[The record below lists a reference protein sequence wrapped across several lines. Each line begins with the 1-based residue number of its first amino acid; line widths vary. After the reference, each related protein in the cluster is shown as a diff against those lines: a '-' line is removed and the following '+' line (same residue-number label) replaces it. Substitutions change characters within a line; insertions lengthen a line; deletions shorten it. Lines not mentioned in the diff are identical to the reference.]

1 MPKQIHKI
9 DEFHGGINDNADPRD
24 ILNNEL
30 AAAENVAVHELGK
43 VRMMGGI
50 ADANGDNAPS
60 DAATVAGYGL
70 FSFSSDFSAAN
81 TGTPAATQT
90 NYFAVADTT
99 DTVGGGSKTKID
111 IAAEGGAFTA
121 NKMDTTI
128 VGGSGNASGAI
139 DYYHVDGALRVLDTD
154 FSHTANTPMYY
165 KFFGDINRTD
175 LDAVMME
182 AAVVPQAIP
191 SDWYSIQ
198 GTKIEAPGTSTF
210 EPDETQSIA
219 ANDSV
224 QKGSGGAALF
234 TLSSTGA
241 TDGDG
246 TTSAGTVAYGTLTG
260 AGVDNLRRVVVDVVV
275 NSGEE
280 GFAGQ
285 WGYKIEVFQ
294 LSGTNND
301 RTSLTA
307 KATLSDQYG
316 RGSTTRQHTLN
327 VNADGSA
334 TAVGS
339 TNNWK
344 VVVTVLQID
353 NEIED
358 ISILS
363 VTWADSGASYIDH
376 SAVIKTSIRNFHVAL
391 DQPGIA
397 PDEGFG
403 WGGDWQVGMSLIY
416 DGNQESLI
424 TTCGQKASPQTNFF
438 NYTSANGGKSPNVA
452 IFCAYSTGD
461 GDWNKRITGAVMY
474 MKRLTD
480 KSWYP
485 QIEMDFIKGMG
496 KALFSDVERPVIS
509 QTVSSQVS
517 YVFQFKSED
526 LLEPQLAI
534 SYESRTGISHKE
546 KSIYSLWKTSCLAN
560 RRIYIGNLKTFLE
573 DGTTKIFPDKMVRS
587 LPNRFDT
594 FPLSESVDVAVN
606 DGEQIIA
613 LMEFNDRI
621 LQFKERTLYVIN
633 ASQDMEFLEEK
644 LDYKGVS
651 HRASVFK
658 TEYGIVW
665 ANKNGCFYYDGQ
677 KVHDLL
683 QKDGRPMI
691 KQSTWETFIST
702 PLVGYDPRRKQIIV
716 VADIADGKSNATS
729 GDCYIYDMITK
740 SWVKGIGIFGRGNK
754 SNFVINSDGK
764 LIHHSHDGSSASTLK
779 EWTDAVTQTLPKI
792 RIKDLDFGAPSQ
804 KKSIKKVYLTF
815 KGNASDIEIYYGI
828 DGLEPSSLTFNRI
841 TSATDGSTHNADHS
855 TASKCI
861 PFDAGDTDWLCAE
874 LKPSAGSVTC
884 NSFSILIDGTAVS
897 DFEINDISVVYRP
910 KTIK

>member
-1 MPKQIHKI
+1 MPKQIHKM

-30 AAAENVAVHELGK
+30 AAAENVAVNEIGK
-43 VRMMGGI
+43 IRMIGGVTNSNGGNVP
-50 ADANGDNAPS
+50 ADAD
-60 DAATVAGYGL
+60 TVAGYGL
-70 FSFSSDFSAAN
+70 FSFSSDFSGAN
-81 TGTPAATQT
+81 TGTPANTQT
-90 NYFAVADTT
+90 NYLAVADTN
-99 DTVGGGSKTKID
+99 DSSATKID
-111 IAAEGGAFTA
+111 IAVEGGAFTVD
-121 NKMDTTI
+121 KMNTTI
-128 VGGSGNASGAI
+128 VGGSGNASGAM

-175 LDAVMME
+175 LNGVMME
-182 AAVVPQAIP
+182 AAVIPQAIN

-224 QKGSGGAALF
+224 QAGSAGAALF

-260 AGVDNLRRVVVDVVV
+260 AGVANLRRVVVDVVI

-391 DQPGIA
+391 DQPSSA
-397 PDEGFG
+397 PAEGFG
-403 WGGDWQVGMSLIY
+403 WAGDWQVGMSLIY

-438 NYTSANGGKSPNVA
+438 NYTTANGAKSPTVA

-485 QIEMDFIKGMG
+485 QIEMDFVKGMG
-496 KALFSDVERPVIS
+496 KALFSEVERPVIS

-587 LPNRFDT
+587 LPNRFDI

-644 LDYKGVS
+644 LDYRGIP

-665 ANKNGCFYYDGQ
+665 ANKNGCFYYDGKQ
-677 KVHDLL
+677 VHDLL

-716 VADIADGKSNATS
+716 VADIADGKSATTS

-740 SWVKGIGIFGRGNK
+740 SWVKGVGIFGRGNK
-754 SNFVINSDGK
+754 SNFAIDSDGK
-764 LIHHSHDGSSASTLK
+764 LIYHSHDGSSASTLK
-779 EWTDAVTQTLPKI
+779 EWTDSATSNDIDDASLKI
-792 RIKDLDFGAPSQ
+792 ITKDFDFGMPSQ
-804 KKSIKKVYLTF
+804 KKSVKKVYLTY
-815 KGNASDIEIYYGI
+815 KGNGSAITVLYGK
-828 DGLEPSSLTFNRI
+828 DGLTPASNFYKSG
-841 TSATDGSTHNADHS
+841 ADGSTTGATDSTTPLHS
-855 TASKCI
+855 STVAS
-861 PFDAGDTDWLCAE
+861 DDWVCAE
-874 LKPSAGSVTC
+874 LKPVAGSVTC
-884 NSFSILIDGTAVS
+884 NSFRIAIDGTATDA

-910 KTIK
+910 KSIK

>member
-1 MPKQIHKI
+1 MPKQIHKV
-9 DEFHGGINDNADPRD
+9 DEFHGGINENADPRD

-30 AAAENVAVHELGK
+30 AAAENVAVNELGK
-43 VRMMGGI
+43 IRMIGGVTN
-50 ADANGDNAPS
+50 ANGGNEPS
-60 DAATVAGYGL
+60 DADTVAGYGL
-70 FSFSSDFSAAN
+70 FSFSSDFSGAN
-81 TGTPAATQT
+81 TGTPANTQT
-90 NYFAVADTT
+90 NYLAVADTN
-99 DTVGGGSKTKID
+99 DSSATKID
-111 IAAEGGAFTA
+111 IAAEGGSFTPS
-121 NKMDTTI
+121 KMDTTI

-139 DYYHVDGALRVLDTD
+139 DYYHVDGALRVSDTN

-165 KFFGDINRTD
+165 KFFGDINRAN
-175 LDAVMME
+175 LDGVMME
-182 AAVVPQAIP
+182 SAVTPQAIN

-198 GTKIEAPGTSTF
+198 GTKIEAPGISTF

-224 QKGSGGAALF
+224 QAGSGGAALF

-260 AGVDNLRRVVVDVVV
+260 AGVANLRRVVVDVAV

-391 DQPGIA
+391 DQPGTA

-403 WGGDWQVGMSLIY
+403 WAGDWQVGMSLIY

-424 TTCGQKASPQTNFF
+424 TTCGQKSSPQTNFF
-438 NYTSANGGKSPNVA
+438 NYTTANGAKSPTVA

-509 QTVSSQVS
+509 QTVSSQLS

-546 KSIYSLWKTSCLAN
+546 KSIYSLWKTSCFAN

-644 LDYKGVS
+644 LDYKGIS

-665 ANKNGCFYYDGQ
+665 ANKNGCFYYDGKQ
-677 KVHDLL
+677 VHDLL

-691 KQSTWETFIST
+691 KQSTWESFIGT

-716 VADIADGKSNATS
+716 VDDISTAKN
-729 GDCYIYDMITK
+729 GDCYIYDMITR
-740 SWVKGIGIFGRGNK
+740 SWVKGVGIFPDAIK
-754 SNFVINSDGK
+754 SNFIIDSDGK
-764 LIHHSHDGSSASTLK
+764 LIYHSHDGSSTSTLK
-779 EWTDAVTQTLPKI
+779 EWTDSATSNDIDNTSLKI
-792 RIKDLDFGAPSQ
+792 LTKDFDFGMPSQ
-804 KKSIKKVYLTF
+804 KKSVKKVYLTY
-815 KGNASDIEIYYGI
+815 KGNGSSVTVLYGK
-828 DGLEPSSLTFNRI
+828 DGLAPASNFYKSG
-841 TSATDGSTHNADHS
+841 ADGSTTGATDSTTPLHS
-855 TASKCI
+855 STVSS
-861 PFDAGDTDWLCAE
+861 DDWVCAE
-874 LKPSAGSVTC
+874 LKPAAGSVTC
-884 NSFSILIDGTAVS
+884 NSFRIAIDGTATDA
-897 DFEINDISVVYRP
+897 DFEINDISIIYRP
-910 KTIK
+910 KSIK